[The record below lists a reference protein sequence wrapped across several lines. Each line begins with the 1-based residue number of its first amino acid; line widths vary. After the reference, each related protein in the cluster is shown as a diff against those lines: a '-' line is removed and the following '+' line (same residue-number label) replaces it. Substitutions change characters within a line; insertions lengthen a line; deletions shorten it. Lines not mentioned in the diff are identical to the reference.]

1 LLKIGDE
8 KLNTNQRWVHSSFE
22 NNKLKNDGKMKNKIV
37 SRTEN
42 NSPILKV
49 EKSIRETLKMHLQE
63 LKKGSIEGW
72 QAKS

>member
-1 LLKIGDE
+1 
-8 KLNTNQRWVHSSFE
+8 
-22 NNKLKNDGKMKNKIV
+22 MKNKIV

-72 QAKS
+72 QAKSQQRMKDNARKRDK